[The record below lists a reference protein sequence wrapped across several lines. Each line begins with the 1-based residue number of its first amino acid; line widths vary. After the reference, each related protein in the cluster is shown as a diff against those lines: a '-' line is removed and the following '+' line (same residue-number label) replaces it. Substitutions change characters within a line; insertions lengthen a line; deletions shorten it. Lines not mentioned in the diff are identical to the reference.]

1 MWWRIGGDFSTQ
13 SGLRE
18 SVAKLDVKLKITY
31 KIYNMVEI
39 EWNEQQTSDSGF
51 VVEYADL

>member
-31 KIYNMVEI
+31 KIYNVAEI
-39 EWNEQQTSDSGF
+39 EWNEQQTSDSRF
-51 VVEYADL
+51 VVE